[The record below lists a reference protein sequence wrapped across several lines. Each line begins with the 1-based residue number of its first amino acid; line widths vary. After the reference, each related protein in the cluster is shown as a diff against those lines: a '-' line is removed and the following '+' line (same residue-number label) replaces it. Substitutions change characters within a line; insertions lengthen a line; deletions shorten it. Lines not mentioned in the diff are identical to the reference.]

1 MTREGGVVVAK
12 PLSRVSWKRF
22 AGGERRRWMDGWL
35 CAFPCQYVD
44 KSFWRDVGRREVFS
58 VTSRHG
64 GPKGNEN
71 DAFRRPFVAY
81 PLYIYIYIYSFV
93 PFCSFLSFFFIS
105 ILILPRFAAFL
116 FSFSISRP
124 TDPPFSL
131 RSTRGKLTATL
142 IPLLFSFF
150 FLFRNLAGEIY
161 RCIRNKGEIN
171 CGVKV
176 GNCSRF
182 VVTEIVKRESF
193 DWETLEGRF

>member
-1 MTREGGVVVAK
+1 MEFCLLAEQRYFSSRFRVEGGKPWLARGVVVVAK

-81 PLYIYIYIYSFV
+81 PLYIYIYIYSSV

-150 FLFRNLAGEIY
+150 LFVSKPRWRDLSVY
-161 RCIRNKGEIN
+161 SK
-171 CGVKV
+171 
-176 GNCSRF
+176 
-182 VVTEIVKRESF
+182 
-193 DWETLEGRF
+193 